1 MMSEE
6 KRSVHVIG
14 FGLFAAVW
22 LGLLALTALT
32 IYVAGLH
39 LGPLSTGTTILIAA
53 VKTSLVLLFFM
64 HLRYEPPIFKITA
77 LVTLGTLTTIL
88 LLTFT
93 DVWFR

>member
-1 MMSEE
+1 MSEE
-6 KRSVHVIG
+6 KGKVHVIG
-14 FGLFAAVW
+14 FGFLAAVW
-22 LGLLALTALT
+22 AALLALTALT

-39 LGPLSTGTTILIAA
+39 LGPLSTATAILIAS

-77 LVTLGTLTTIL
+77 LVTLATLTTIL

-93 DVWFR
+93 DIWFR